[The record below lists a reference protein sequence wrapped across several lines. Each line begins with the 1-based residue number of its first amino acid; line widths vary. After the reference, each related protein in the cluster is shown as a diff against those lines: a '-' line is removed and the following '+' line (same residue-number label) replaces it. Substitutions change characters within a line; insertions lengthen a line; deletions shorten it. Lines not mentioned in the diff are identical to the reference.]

1 MWFTAGKLHCEQKRH
16 KYLNETCH
24 FYELYEVQNKYKSI
38 QMKVMNV
45 FFFLIKIQYDHVCS
59 VY

>member
-1 MWFTAGKLHCEQKRH
+1 MSMWFTAGKLHCEQKRH

-45 FFFLIKIQYDHVCS
+45 FFF
-59 VY
+59 